1 MALRDI
7 RAGEQLYLSYNE
19 CTDCMY
25 ERDYAY
31 TYVLPYILRDYG
43 FVEVRDIQH
52 RCRGQSC
59 CRASTQRALM

>member
-31 TYVLPYILRDYG
+31 TYVLQYILRDYG
-43 FVEVRDIQH
+43 FVEVRYP
-52 RCRGQSC
+52 
-59 CRASTQRALM
+59 ASLPTAELLPYIHAI